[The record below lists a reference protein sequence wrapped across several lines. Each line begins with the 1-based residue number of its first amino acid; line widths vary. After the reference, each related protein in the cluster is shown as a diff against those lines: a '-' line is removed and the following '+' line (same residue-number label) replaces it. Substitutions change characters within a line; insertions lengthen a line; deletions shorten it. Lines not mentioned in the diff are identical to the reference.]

1 MKGLMTRSST
11 RSSYASSHFRNYTP
25 IQHTRE
31 AEHLK
36 LTSNN
41 KLYDMSA
48 AGHVG
53 MPLSS
58 AVVVW
63 YGIQSKA
70 PLSAAL
76 PKTTPVIPTQ
86 HVFVERPLHSLLGQH
101 SIYLGLAVAKEE
113 IGRSS

>member
-70 PLSAAL
+70 PIIWLML
-76 PKTTPVIPTQ
+76 
-86 HVFVERPLHSLLGQH
+86 RLSLLAQSGKMH
-101 SIYLGLAVAKEE
+101 PVAQPKLPP
-113 IGRSS
+113 RR